1 MLRHDTVT
9 LVHAVGFVT
18 GIALY
23 AMLATMVLRATPPV
37 DRGAPRRAPRLER
50 IPMATAALGLVWN
63 LGALVAYGVPGL
75 GLAGELAWAAE
86 WVRAVAFSALGF
98 LPAVVVHAALQGDRG
113 RAALALT
120 ASAYAL
126 SGVAAAMH
134 LWGAASGG
142 AALSASALRLLSV
155 SYVVVLGA
163 LTVRL
168 RRSPGARGP
177 LAAAALAAFAVMALH
192 LGHHGLERESVPAE
206 LIGHHASLALALVI
220 LYQDYRFALADLFL
234 KRVLAAVLLI
244 GGALS
249 AYLAVAAFVAARL
262 AADPTDPRGVAVLL
276 ALWVATAVAYPTAR
290 RIVSG
295 FVDRVVLR
303 RADYTALRGVVAARL
318 ATLETPAAVLD
329 ATGETLA
336 QALSA
341 RDVAWAEADVATLPA
356 TPAWADARQQT
367 VTVPV
372 PTAEGPAYALTVG
385 ALRAG
390 RRLLSDDL
398 AFVELVGV
406 LAARRIDAVRVA
418 RERWE
423 REAREQEIGRLA
435 TEAELSA
442 LRAQINPHFLF
453 NALTTI
459 GHLLQEAPDR
469 ALGTLL
475 RLTGL
480 LRAVLRPP
488 AGSFVPLGE
497 EMEIVEA
504 YLAIEKARFE
514 ERLRVTVDVPA
525 ELRDLSVPPLLL
537 QPLVEN
543 AVKHGISPLRAG
555 GDVTVRARV
564 ERGTDGEEARLH
576 LTVADSGAGVAP
588 AELARRRARGVGLA
602 NVERRVERQFGAAG
616 AFAFTSAP
624 GAGTAVELWL
634 PVTEQRGEQ
643 RGEHAARTGDAGTRR
658 AEPPAALAS

>member
-1 MLRHDTVT
+1 MLRHDTIT
-9 LVHAVGFVT
+9 LIHAVGFVT
-18 GIALY
+18 GVALY
-23 AMLATMVLRATPPV
+23 AMLATMVLRVAPVADGRTPLRAV
-37 DRGAPRRAPRLER
+37 RRDR
-50 IPMATAALGLVWN
+50 IPVVTAALGLAWN
-63 LGALVAYGVPGL
+63 VGALVAYGVPGL
-75 GLAGELAWAAE
+75 GLTGDLTRAAGWVGALAYA
-86 WVRAVAFSALGF
+86 ALGF

-113 RAALALT
+113 RGARALT
-120 ASAYAL
+120 AGAYAL
-126 SGVAAAMH
+126 STVAAAMH
-134 LWGAASGG
+134 AWSAAS
-142 AALSASALRLLSV
+142 AAAVPAVPALRLLSFG
-155 SYVVVLGA
+155 YVPVLAA
-163 LTVRL
+163 LGVRL

-177 LAAAALAAFAVMALH
+177 LAAAALAAFTVMALH

-206 LIGHHASLALALVI
+206 LLGHHASLALALVI

-249 AYLAVAAFVAARL
+249 AYLAVAPFVAARL

-276 ALWVATAVAYPTAR
+276 ALWVATAVAYPAAR
-290 RIVSG
+290 RAVGG

-303 RADYTALRGVVAARL
+303 RADYLALRASVAARL
-318 ATLETPAAVLD
+318 ATLETPTEVLD
-329 ATGETLA
+329 ATSAALE

-341 RDVAWAEADVATLPA
+341 RDVTWTEAEPAALPA

-390 RRLLSDDL
+390 RRMLSDDL
-398 AFVELVGV
+398 AFLELVGV

-418 RERWE
+418 HERWE
-423 REAREQEIGRLA
+423 RQAREQEIGRLA

-488 AGSFVPLGE
+488 AGSLVPLGE
-497 EMEIVEA
+497 EMEIIEA

-514 ERLRVTVDVPA
+514 ERLRVTIDVPEEVR
-525 ELRDLSVPPLLL
+525 ELRVPPLLL

-543 AVKHGISPLRAG
+543 AVKHGISPRRAG
-555 GDVTVRARV
+555 GDVVVRARV
-564 ERGTDGEEARLH
+564 ERADGDGEARLH
-576 LTVADSGAGVAP
+576 LSVADSGAGVAP

-602 NVERRVERQFGAAG
+602 NVERRVERQFGASG
-616 AFAFTSAP
+616 AFAFTSTP
-624 GAGTAVELWL
+624 GAGTRVELWL
-634 PVTEQRGEQ
+634 PLIEPGSETMTR
-643 RGEHAARTGDAGTRR
+643 AGGAGARR
-658 AEPPAALAS
+658 AERPAALAS

>member
-1 MLRHDTVT
+1 MLRQDTVT

-23 AMLATMVLRATPPV
+23 AMLAAMVLRTAPAAGRTPP
-37 DRGAPRRAPRLER
+37 GPAFRLDR
-50 IPMATAALGLVWN
+50 IPVVTAALGLVWN
-63 LGALVAYGVPGL
+63 VGALVAYGVPGL
-75 GLAGELAWAAE
+75 GLADGPAWATA
-86 WVRAVAFSALGF
+86 WVGALAYSALGF

-113 RAALALT
+113 RARAALT
-120 ASAYAL
+120 GGAYAL
-126 SGVAAAMH
+126 SAAAAAMH
-134 LWGAASGG
+134 GWGAATGA
-142 AALSASALRLLSV
+142 AALSASALRLLSFG
-155 SYVVVLGA
+155 YVVVLGA
-163 LTVRL
+163 LAVRL

-192 LGHHGLERESVPAE
+192 LGHHGVERESVLAE
-206 LIGHHASLALALVI
+206 LVGHHASLALALVI

-249 AYLAVAAFVAARL
+249 AYLAVAPFVAARL
-262 AADPTDPRGVAVLL
+262 AADPTDPRGVALLL
-276 ALWVATAVAYPTAR
+276 ALWVATAVAYPVAR
-290 RIVSG
+290 QAVGR

-303 RADYTALRGVVAARL
+303 RADYRALRTTVAARL
-318 ATLETPAAVLD
+318 AALDAPAEVLD
-329 ATGETLA
+329 ATGEALG

-341 RDVAWAEADVATLPA
+341 GEVRWAEADPAALPA
-356 TPAWADARQQT
+356 APAWVDARQQT
-367 VTVPV
+367 VAVPV
-372 PTAEGPAYALTVG
+372 PAAEGPAYVITVG

-398 AFVELVGV
+398 AFLELAGV

-418 RERWE
+418 HERFE

-480 LRAVLRPP
+480 LRAVLKPP
-488 AGSFVPLGE
+488 GGSLVPLGE
-497 EMEIVEA
+497 EMEIIEA

-514 ERLRVTVDVPA
+514 ERLRVAVDVPE
-525 ELRDLSVPPLLL
+525 ELRGLGVPPLLL

-543 AVKHGISPLRAG
+543 AVKHGVSPLRAG
-555 GDVTVRARV
+555 GEVRVRARV
-564 ERGTDGEEARLH
+564 ERDGGAERLH
-576 LTVADSGAGVAP
+576 LSVADTGAGVAP

-602 NVERRVERQFGAAG
+602 NVERRIERHFGSSG

-624 GAGTAVELWL
+624 GAGTTVELWL
-634 PVTEQRGEQ
+634 PAAEQGGEQ
-643 RGEHAARTGDAGTRR
+643 PPRAGGGAARR
-658 AEPPAALAS
+658 AARPAALAL